1 MQLWPE
7 KREKRSRLIKM
18 KNMFGNC
25 VWGEV
30 QGESS
35 EELSWQLQ
43 DPKSNATQKSRLL
56 HRHRGQMHGSW
67 EQAAS
72 FSNFLH
78 RGWLPAP
85 SWAGLMENG
94 YSMTEESHHKVHAF
108 GTSPTP
114 PQHQAED
121 TQVFREAAQGSST
134 LLSCSLT
141 SPQQEAPTK
150 GEAEGRGIWPTAV
163 FS

>member
-1 MQLWPE
+1 
-7 KREKRSRLIKM
+7 
-18 KNMFGNC
+18 
-25 VWGEV
+25 
-30 QGESS
+30 
-35 EELSWQLQ
+35 
-43 DPKSNATQKSRLL
+43 
-56 HRHRGQMHGSW
+56 
-67 EQAAS
+67 
-72 FSNFLH
+72 
-78 RGWLPAP
+78 
-85 SWAGLMENG
+85 MENG

-150 GEAEGRGIWPTAV
+150 GEAEGRGI
-163 FS
+163 